1 MIDFSLTNTCGAAR
15 IRASLCGSLTQR
27 KFGRRGREVEGTP
40 LLREHPGQNLDR
52 GFESLRLRQQWRRNP
67 GRSRSSGVFVF
78 LAHQPAHQ

>member
-1 MIDFSLTNTCGAAR
+1 MTNPGGIAR

-52 GFESLRLRQQWRRNP
+52 GFESLRLRQ
-67 GRSRSSGVFVF
+67 
-78 LAHQPAHQ
+78 